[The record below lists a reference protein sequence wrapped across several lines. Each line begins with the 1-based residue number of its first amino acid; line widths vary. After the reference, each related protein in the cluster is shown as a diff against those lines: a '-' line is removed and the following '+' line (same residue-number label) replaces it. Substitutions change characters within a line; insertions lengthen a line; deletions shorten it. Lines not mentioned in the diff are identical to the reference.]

1 MTDTMI
7 FLAVAL
13 VAAGLYIMHLHSI
26 IGKYRR
32 WSSEAQALL
41 LSLSMKQAIEDYDR
55 TEKAREEYGFDT
67 EEEK

>member
-13 VAAGLYIMHLHSI
+13 VAAGIYIMHLHSI

-32 WSSEAQALL
+32 WSAEAQTLL
-41 LSLSMKQAIEDYDR
+41 LSLSMKQAIEEYDR
-55 TEKAREEYGFDT
+55 TDRAREEYGFDT
-67 EEEK
+67 EDSE

>member
-7 FLAVAL
+7 LLAAAL
-13 VAAGLYIMHLHSI
+13 IGAGVYIMHLHNI

-32 WSSEAQALL
+32 WASEAQALL
-41 LSLSMKQAIEDYDR
+41 LSLSMKQAIEDFDR

-67 EEEK
+67 EEEE